1 MQRPLGNDT
10 HPHRQ
15 QHRARER
22 IPNEVSTGAPLAPR
36 LRPGGQLLEV
46 FLEYPLQSHELL
58 YAEDLP
64 GAADLPIYLAVRQYA
79 RRGAVAAEMPAP
91 HRLAHVD
98 YEAAPNMARN
108 ALLNLFQHRALARHE
123 LLGWLVGPRLDLG
136 EQIFHRPTLLLA
148 EAADDL
154 AGPLRSALV
163 AVAAKGP
170 HPAPVA
176 PVRQQIG
183 HGVQEAVVERV
194 IELLE
199 SLRHVEDN
207 GLSPLVAH
215 HQPLDVL
222 QNDDG
227 WPLRIYV
234 VDDPLESDPR
244 ETRRIADTILGFAAP
259 LVLHGNGLADKPRYE
274 NIHPGDSA
282 ELPADLV
289 HGGVR
294 AQVPGAMIAQGRTY
308 KT

>member
-123 LLGWLVGPRLDLG
+123 LLGWLGGLWCP
-136 EQIFHRPTLLLA
+136 FCS
-148 EAADDL
+148 ADHCWANSGVMTGGFKNQSDGSL
-154 AGPLRSALV
+154 AG
-163 AVAAKGP
+163 
-170 HPAPVA
+170 
-176 PVRQQIG
+176 
-183 HGVQEAVVERV
+183 
-194 IELLE
+194 
-199 SLRHVEDN
+199 
-207 GLSPLVAH
+207 
-215 HQPLDVL
+215 
-222 QNDDG
+222 
-227 WPLRIYV
+227 
-234 VDDPLESDPR
+234 
-244 ETRRIADTILGFAAP
+244 
-259 LVLHGNGLADKPRYE
+259 
-274 NIHPGDSA
+274 NIF
-282 ELPADLV
+282 
-289 HGGVR
+289 
-294 AQVPGAMIAQGRTY
+294 
-308 KT
+308 